1 MLDVQFTDTI
11 ATALNAAMV
20 TAQQGAKETPAD
32 LRPDELQRLCRR
44 AAWQLMFDLDGQSL
58 LDLALA
64 KLSAEQDLSFARA
77 A

>member
-11 ATALNAAMV
+11 ASALRCAMKS
-20 TAQQGAKETPAD
+20 TPKENGES
-32 LRPDELQRLCRR
+32 LGDEDVSRICRR

-58 LDLALA
+58 LDLAMA
-64 KLSAEQDLSFARA
+64 KLSAEQDLALDKA

>member
-1 MLDVQFTDTI
+1 MRS
-11 ATALNAAMV
+11 AK
-20 TAQQGAKETPAD
+20 QGANDAPGD
-32 LRPDELQRLCRR
+32 LAPDDLQRLCRR

-64 KLSAEQDLSFARA
+64 KLSVEQDLGFAKA

>member
-11 ATALNAAMV
+11 ASALSAAM
-20 TAQQGAKETPAD
+20 TSAQQGASDSPAD
-32 LRPDELQRLCRR
+32 LKADDVQRLCRR

-64 KLSAEQDLSFARA
+64 KLSAEQDLIFARA

>member
-1 MLDVQFTDTI
+1 MVDLQFADTI
-11 ATALNAAMV
+11 ASALRSAMV
-20 TAQQGAKETPAD
+20 AAQDGDRSLSERGP
-32 LRPDELQRLCRR
+32 EYLQRVCRR

-64 KLSAEQDLSFARA
+64 KLSAEQSLSFSRA

>member
-11 ATALNAAMV
+11 ASALNAAM
-20 TAQQGAKETPAD
+20 TSAKQGANDSSAD
-32 LRPDELQRLCRR
+32 LRADDMQRLCRR

-64 KLSAEQDLSFARA
+64 KLSAEQDLGFAKA

>member
-1 MLDVQFTDTI
+1 MLDVQFTNTI
-11 ATALNAAMV
+11 ASALNAAMLS
-20 TAQQGAKETPAD
+20 AKQGANDTRAEFA
-32 LRPDELQRLCRR
+32 PDDLQRLCRR

-64 KLSAEQDLSFARA
+64 KLSAEQDLSFAKA

>member
-20 TAQQGAKETPAD
+20 TAQQGANDAPTD

-64 KLSAEQDLSFARA
+64 KLSAEQDVSFARA

>member
-11 ATALNAAMV
+11 ASALNAAMLS
-20 TAQQGAKETPAD
+20 AQQGANDSSSD
-32 LRPDELQRLCRR
+32 LRPDDVQRLCRR

>member
-11 ATALNAAMV
+11 ASALNAAMLS
-20 TAQQGAKETPAD
+20 AQQGADDSSSD
-32 LRPDELQRLCRR
+32 LRPDDVRRLCRR

-64 KLSAEQDLSFARA
+64 KLSVEQDLSFDRA

>member
-11 ATALNAAMV
+11 ASALNAAM
-20 TAQQGAKETPAD
+20 TSAQQGASDSSAD
-32 LRPDELQRLCRR
+32 LKADDVQRLCRR

-64 KLSAEQDLSFARA
+64 KLSAEQDLGFARA

>member
-20 TAQQGAKETPAD
+20 TAQQGANDTPAD

-64 KLSAEQDLSFARA
+64 KLSAEQDVSFARA

>member
-1 MLDVQFTDTI
+1 MLDLQFTDRI
-11 ATALNAAMV
+11 ASALTYAL
-20 TAQQGAKETPAD
+20 TSAQQDSAVSAD
-32 LRPDELQRLCRR
+32 LAKDDVQRICRR

-64 KLSAEQDLSFARA
+64 KLSAEQDLVLDRA

>member
-1 MLDVQFTDTI
+1 MLDVQFTETI
-11 ATALNAAMV
+11 ASALNAAML
-20 TAQQGAKETPAD
+20 TAKQGANDAPAN
-32 LRPDELQRLCRR
+32 LAPDDLQRLCRR

-64 KLSAEQDLSFARA
+64 KLSAEQDLGFAKA

>member
-1 MLDVQFTDTI
+1 MVDLQFTDRI
-11 ATALNAAMV
+11 ASALSCAL
-20 TAQQGAKETPAD
+20 TSAQQDSAVSSGLAKD
-32 LRPDELQRLCRR
+32 DVQRVCRR

-64 KLSAEQDLSFARA
+64 KLSAEQDLTFDRA